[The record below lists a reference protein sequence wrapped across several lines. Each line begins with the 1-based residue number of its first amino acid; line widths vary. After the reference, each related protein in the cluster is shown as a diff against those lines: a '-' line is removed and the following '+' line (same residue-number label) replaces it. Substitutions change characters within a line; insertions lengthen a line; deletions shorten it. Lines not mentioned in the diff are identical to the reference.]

1 MRMPFAYFERLSRR
15 QQGIYLRSDK
25 ITAMPL
31 PGAAALRPL
40 VVELGAALESG
51 DRALT
56 ESACQLLANG
66 LGRALG
72 LPPVRVTVLAAR
84 PHAKWGELHGLYES
98 TGKPGQPPTITLW
111 MRTARQKRVVAFRT
125 FLRTL
130 LHEMGHHLDYT
141 LLRLGDSLHTQGFY
155 QRESHL
161 FHQLVTDGGPGM
173 ATLDEQL
180 ARMERTVNDY
190 AAVVKNVSDA
200 QLTKRPDPKNWSAK
214 EVVCHVRDIEE
225 SFMMRFLSI
234 MAMDDPKF
242 LPVEPDRWA
251 VDRQYQRND
260 VQEALAA
267 FKTRREETLRFLRG
281 LKPEQWERG
290 GIHATRGRMTLKD
303 FVELMAWHDDNHL
316 DQLKRALDGKP

>member
-25 ITAMPL
+25 ITAVPL

-98 TGKPGQPPTITLW
+98 SGKPGQPPTITLW

-214 EVVCHVRDIEE
+214 EVVCHVRDTEE

-251 VDRQYQRND
+251 VERQYQRND

-267 FKTRREETLRFLRG
+267 LKTRREETLRFFRG
-281 LKPEQWERG
+281 LKTEQWERG
-290 GIHATRGRMTLKD
+290 GIHATRGRMTIKD

>member
-1 MRMPFAYFERLSRR
+1 MPFAYFERLSRR

-25 ITAMPL
+25 ITAVPL
-31 PGAAALRPL
+31 PGADALRPL

-98 TGKPGQPPTITLW
+98 TGKPGTPPTITLW

-141 LLRLGDSLHTQGFY
+141 LLKLGDSLHTQGFY

-200 QLTKRPDPKNWSAK
+200 QLTKRPDPENWSAK
-214 EVVCHVRDIEE
+214 EVVCHVRDTEE

-251 VDRQYQRND
+251 VERQYQRND

-267 FKTRREETLRFLRG
+267 LKTRREETLRFLRG

-290 GIHATRGRMTLKD
+290 GIHATRGRMTIKD

>member
-1 MRMPFAYFERLSRR
+1 MPFAYFERLSRR

-25 ITAMPL
+25 ITAVPL
-31 PGAAALRPL
+31 PGAGALRPL
-40 VVELGAALESG
+40 VVELGATLESG

-98 TGKPGQPPTITLW
+98 TGKPGRPPTITLW
-111 MRTARQKRVVAFRT
+111 MRTAQQKRVVAFRT

-180 ARMERTVNDY
+180 ARMERTVNDF
-190 AAVVKNVSDA
+190 AAVVKNVPDT

-214 EVVCHVRDIEE
+214 EVVCHVRDTEE
-225 SFMMRFLSI
+225 SFMTRFLSI
-234 MAMDDPKF
+234 LAMDEPKF

-251 VDRQYQRND
+251 VERQYQRND

-267 FKTRREETLRFLRG
+267 FKTRREETLRFFRG
-281 LKPEQWERG
+281 LKPDQWERSG
-290 GIHATRGRMTLKD
+290 VHATRGRMTLKD

-316 DQLKRALDGKP
+316 DQLKRALDGKA

>member
-25 ITAMPL
+25 ITAVPL

-98 TGKPGQPPTITLW
+98 TGKPGTPPTITLW

-141 LLRLGDSLHTQGFY
+141 LLKLGDSLHTQGFY

-214 EVVCHVRDIEE
+214 EVVCHVRDTEE

-251 VDRQYQRND
+251 VERQYQRND
-260 VQEALAA
+260 VQEALTALR
-267 FKTRREETLRFLRG
+267 TRREETLRFFRG

>member
-1 MRMPFAYFERLSRR
+1 
-15 QQGIYLRSDK
+15 
-25 ITAMPL
+25 
-31 PGAAALRPL
+31 
-40 VVELGAALESG
+40 
-51 DRALT
+51 
-56 ESACQLLANG
+56 
-66 LGRALG
+66 
-72 LPPVRVTVLAAR
+72 
-84 PHAKWGELHGLYES
+84 
-98 TGKPGQPPTITLW
+98 
-111 MRTARQKRVVAFRT
+111 
-125 FLRTL
+125 
-130 LHEMGHHLDYT
+130 
-141 LLRLGDSLHTQGFY
+141 
-155 QRESHL
+155 
-161 FHQLVTDGGPGM
+161 M

-251 VDRQYQRND
+251 VERQYQRND

-267 FKTRREETLRFLRG
+267 LRTRREETLRFLRG

-290 GIHATRGRMTLKD
+290 GIHATRGRMTIKD

>member
-1 MRMPFAYFERLSRR
+1 
-15 QQGIYLRSDK
+15 
-25 ITAMPL
+25 
-31 PGAAALRPL
+31 
-40 VVELGAALESG
+40 
-51 DRALT
+51 
-56 ESACQLLANG
+56 
-66 LGRALG
+66 
-72 LPPVRVTVLAAR
+72 
-84 PHAKWGELHGLYES
+84 
-98 TGKPGQPPTITLW
+98 
-111 MRTARQKRVVAFRT
+111 
-125 FLRTL
+125 
-130 LHEMGHHLDYT
+130 MGHHLDYT
-141 LLRLGDSLHTQGFY
+141 LLKLGDSLHTQGFY

-200 QLTKRPDPKNWSAK
+200 QLTKRPDSTNWSAK
-214 EVVCHVRDIEE
+214 EVICHVRDTEE

-251 VDRQYQRND
+251 VERQYQRND
-260 VQEALAA
+260 VPEALAA
-267 FKTRREETLRFLRG
+267 LKTRREETLRFFRG